1 MTDNGQKTAVKHGYD
16 ELSAAYDREGGS
28 LRWSDLRADL
38 VADLPA
44 DARLLDAGCGTG
56 KPVLT
61 GLDDLELVDLDDLEL
76 VGLDVSRSQ
85 LGLARGRVERP
96 LVQGDMTRLPFRAA
110 AFDAVT
116 AFHSVIHVPIEEHAA
131 CYREFAR
138 VLRPGGQLVVTVGE
152 DAWVGEND
160 DWLDTGVRMAWS
172 FPDLEESREFLREA
186 GFEVV
191 AEYAVHAEMDD
202 YAWPF
207 LRCRKKG

>member
-1 MTDNGQKTAVKHGYD
+1 MADNGTKTAVRRGYD
-16 ELSAAYDREGGS
+16 ELSAEYDREGGS
-28 LRWSDLRADL
+28 LRWSELRADL
-38 VADLPA
+38 VADVP
-44 DARLLDAGCGTG
+44 DDGRVLDAGCGTG
-56 KPVLT
+56 RPVLAE
-61 GLDDLELVDLDDLEL
+61 LADLER
-76 VGLDVSRSQ
+76 VGLDFSRSQ
-85 LGLARGRVERP
+85 LDLARERVACP

-110 AFDAVT
+110 TFDAVT
-116 AFHSVIHVPIEEHAA
+116 AFHSVIHVPSEEHLA

-172 FPDLEESREFLREA
+172 FPDLEESRAFLREA

-191 AEYAVHAEMDD
+191 SEYAVHAEMDD

-207 LRCRKKG
+207 LRCRKKE

>member
-1 MTDNGQKTAVKHGYD
+1 MADNGQKTGVKRGYD
-16 ELSAAYDREGGS
+16 ELSAVYDREGGS
-28 LRWSDLRADL
+28 LRWSELRADL
-38 VADLPA
+38 VADVPA
-44 DARLLDAGCGTG
+44 GGRVLDAGCGTG
-56 KPVLT
+56 RPVLT
-61 GLDDLELVDLDDLEL
+61 GLDDLER
-76 VGLDVSRSQ
+76 VGLDFSRSQ
-85 LGLARGRVERP
+85 LGLARERVDCP

-110 AFDAVT
+110 TFDAVT
-116 AFHSVIHVPIEEHAA
+116 AFHSVIHVPIEEHLA

-160 DWLDTGVRMAWS
+160 DWLDAGVHMAWS
-172 FPDLEESREFLREA
+172 FPDLEESRAFLREA

-207 LRCRKKG
+207 LRCRKTG